1 MDQMTGFA
9 SALTRLESAL
19 DRLERAAAGVGDTDN
34 DADGALAELESL
46 RRKHRHLKD
55 SAERAVADLDA
66 LIASRG

>member
-19 DRLERAAAGVGDTDN
+19 DRLERAATGVG
-34 DADGALAELESL
+34 DADGALAELEAL
-46 RRKHRHLKD
+46 RQKHRHLKD
-55 SAERAVADLDA
+55 SAQRAVADLDA